1 MNPVKRALTLAALLS
16 ALLLVLVPVQA
27 QDAGDGRGVV
37 RLSASNLPAA
47 LYPPNC
53 TDEVCRMLQT
63 LFYPRLF
70 DVDPN
75 TGALLTANE
84 SDRAVVAAVT
94 GELPANEVTLA
105 LTQGRW
111 WDDGQPVTAYDVLFS
126 LLSDARQATSQ
137 PMPDVVG
144 ARVIDEHTIAL
155 RFTLT
160 EQEIEQLPPD
170 AQAPTPTCA
179 ALPRANIFLL
189 PSHQLSPEFRGFV
202 DASAPPGDIPSL
214 AAWQKA
220 YEDARLPFGY
230 TLPEE
235 ILTSGSYHFSGY
247 DSENNARFVPNDG
260 SGAALENTAIR
271 FSPLNALLAGDT
283 NVLLSV
289 FPSQRDTLRTLAD
302 ANARN
307 FQIAE
312 LPGQSALV
320 IAFNFADPQRPLP
333 AFHPETGEP
342 VEQGQHR
349 IFTDVRVRRALQL
362 AVNTAPLIDG
372 VWQQSA
378 TPVSGLLP
386 PVSWAFDSSLAP
398 LATHMN
404 EAKRLLDEAGW
415 RQRGDTRRCVGCAT
429 ADDDTLLQFTL
440 MSNGNNEIVDALIA
454 QWREL
459 GVSVFAAGADV
470 YALTGQSFDAYL
482 FEVGSGA
489 YEAADPDRSLM
500 LTPAG
505 DTLEPSSELY
515 APFLNYGSYNNPEV
529 TALVDRA
536 RSLPGCDPQA
546 RAALYHELERI
557 IQTDLP
563 YLSLVSPNA
572 FYVAAPNVLGFA
584 PRSGDA
590 LWNLE
595 SWVVSP

>member
-1 MNPVKRALTLAALLS
+1 MKPDKRVSILAALLS
-16 ALLLVLVPVQA
+16 VFVLLLVPAQA

-75 TGALLTANE
+75 TGALLMANE
-84 SDRAVVAAVT
+84 SERAVVETVT

-105 LTQGRW
+105 LAHGRFW
-111 WDDGQPVTAYDVLFS
+111 SDGQPVTAYDVLFS
-126 LLSDARQATSQ
+126 LLRHARQATTR
-137 PMPDVVG
+137 PMPDVIG
-144 ARVIDEHTIAL
+144 ARVVDDYTIAL

-170 AQAPTPTCA
+170 AEAPTPTCA
-179 ALPRANIFLL
+179 ALPRANIYLL
-189 PSHQLSPEFRGFV
+189 PSHQLSPEFRSFV
-202 DASAPPGDIPSL
+202 DASALTGEIPSL
-214 AAWQKA
+214 AAWEKA
-220 YEDARLPFGY
+220 YEDARLPFAY

-235 ILTSGSYHFSGY
+235 IVTSGSYHFSGF

-260 SGAALENTAIR
+260 SGAALENTAPR
-271 FSPLNALLAGDT
+271 FSSLNALIAGDID
-283 NVLLSV
+283 VLLSV
-289 FPSQRDTLRTLAD
+289 LPSQRDTLRTLAD

-320 IAFNFADPQRPLP
+320 IAFNFANPQRPLP

-349 IFTDVRVRRALQL
+349 IFSDIRVRRALQL
-362 AVNTAPLIDG
+362 AVNPAPLIDG

-378 TPVSGLLP
+378 VPVSGLLP
-386 PVSWAFDSSLAP
+386 PASWAFDSSLAP
-398 LATHMN
+398 LATQLD
-404 EAKRLLDEAGW
+404 EAKRLLDDAGW

-429 ADDDTLLQFTL
+429 ADDDTLFQFTL
-440 MSNGNNEIVDALIA
+440 MSNGNNEIVDVLIA

-482 FEVGSGA
+482 FEVGSGT

-505 DTLEPSSELY
+505 DTLEPSSDQY
-515 APFLNYGSYNNPEV
+515 APFLNYGSYNNPEA
-529 TALVDRA
+529 TALVEQA

-546 RAALYHELERI
+546 RAALYHELERM
-557 IQTDLP
+557 IQADLP
-563 YLSLVSPNA
+563 YLALVSPNE

>member
-1 MNPVKRALTLAALLS
+1 MKPDKRVSILAVLLS
-16 ALLLVLVPVQA
+16 VFVLLVPAQA

-53 TDEVCRMLQT
+53 TDEVCHMLQT

-70 DVDPN
+70 DVDPS

-84 SDRAVVAAVT
+84 SDRAVVETIT
-94 GELPANEVTLA
+94 GELPADEVTLTLA
-105 LTQGRW
+105 QGRLW
-111 WDDGQPVTAYDVLFS
+111 SDGQPVTAYDVLFS
-126 LLSDARQATSQ
+126 LLSAARQATTQ
-137 PMPDVVG
+137 PMPDVIG
-144 ARVIDEHTIAL
+144 ARVVDDYTIAL

-170 AQAPTPTCA
+170 GQAPTPTCA
-179 ALPRANIFLL
+179 ALPRANIYLL
-189 PSHQLSPEFRGFV
+189 PSHQLSPEFRSFV
-202 DASAPPGDIPSL
+202 DASALTGDIPSL
-214 AAWQKA
+214 AAWEKA
-220 YEDARLPFGY
+220 YEDARLPFAY

-235 ILTSGSYHFSGY
+235 IVTSGSYQFSGY

-260 SGAALENTAIR
+260 SGAALENTAAR
-271 FSPLNALLAGDT
+271 FSPLNALIAGDT
-283 NVLLSV
+283 DVLLSV

-320 IAFNFADPQRPLP
+320 IAFNFANPQRPLP

-342 VEQGQHR
+342 IEQGQHP
-349 IFTDVRVRRALQL
+349 IFSDIRVRRALQL
-362 AVNTAPLIDG
+362 AINPAPLIDG

-378 TPVSGLLP
+378 VPVSGLLP
-386 PVSWAFDSSLAP
+386 PASWAFDTSLAP
-398 LATHMN
+398 LATQLE
-404 EAKRLLDEAGW
+404 EAKRLLDDAGW

-429 ADDDTLLQFTL
+429 ADDDTLFQFTL
-440 MSNGNNEIVDALIA
+440 MSNGNNEIVDALVA

-470 YALTGQSFDAYL
+470 YALTGQTFDAYL
-482 FEVGSGA
+482 FEVGSGV

-505 DTLEPSSELY
+505 DVLNPSSDQY

-529 TALVDRA
+529 TALVEQA

-546 RAALYHELERI
+546 RAALYHELERM
-557 IQTDLP
+557 IQADLP
-563 YLSLVSPNA
+563 YLALVSPNE

-584 PRSGDA
+584 PRSGDT